1 MQTVIDQ
8 FQAHVWLWVTVIAV
22 IVLLVGWK
30 LVMRLF
36 GIVIIPDDSI
46 GLITKKFV
54 LFGSHRELPAGK
66 IIALKGEAG
75 LQADTLAPGLK
86 FGYWPWQYSVD
97 IKSFLMVPNGQIA
110 VVESCDGRPIADGHI
125 LGRQVVCDDYQDA
138 RAFLEN
144 GGERGAQM
152 AVIPPGTWR
161 INSLVFK
168 TELVKMEVIPAGKIG
183 VVEAKDGR
191 PLSGGRIIGDR
202 KSVV

>member
-1 MQTVIDQ
+1 MQTVVDQ
-8 FQAHVWLWVTVIAV
+8 LQAHVWIWVAVLAV

-97 IKSFLMVPNGQIA
+97 IKPFLTVPNGQIA
-110 VVESCDGRPIADGHI
+110 IVESCDDQLIAS
-125 LGRQVVCDDYQDA
+125 
-138 RAFLEN
+138 
-144 GGERGAQM
+144 ERVLVPPHPRNCAL
-152 AVIPPGTWR
+152 AV
-161 INSLVFK
+161 NC
-168 TELVKMEVIPAGKIG
+168 
-183 VVEAKDGR
+183 
-191 PLSGGRIIGDR
+191 
-202 KSVV
+202 